1 MYRTLKTEIEKF
13 LYDINKKYQI
23 DFAYLFGSM
32 AKGKE
37 RNDSDIDIAIKFKD
51 NYSDIEDIIIRG
63 EIIDN
68 GKKYFDREI
77 DIVSLNKAPI
87 LLKYEVVKAGIVI
100 KDSDNR
106 ASFES
111 LVLREYF
118 DFKYYS
124 DIYNEKIISNIK
136 NDTFFE
142 ENNHGK

>member
-1 MYRTLKTEIEKF
+1 MYRTLKNEIEKF

-23 DFAYLFGSM
+23 DFAYLFGSI

-63 EIIDN
+63 EMIDN